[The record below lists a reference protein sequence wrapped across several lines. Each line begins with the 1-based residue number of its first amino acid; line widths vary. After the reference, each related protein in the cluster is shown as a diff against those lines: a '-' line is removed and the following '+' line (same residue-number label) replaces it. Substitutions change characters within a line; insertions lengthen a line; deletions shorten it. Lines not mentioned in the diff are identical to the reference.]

1 MAIFLSCNNHKFFQE
16 TYCKTYKFCVIYFAH
31 FKREQLRAVGEAK
44 GCTLIH
50 LEELTEI
57 ANNHIARIE
66 GGRYNVT
73 LDTIAILA
81 AALDAEVKHFDG
93 QGKFSVVKIVI
104 RSGASV
110 MM

>member
-1 MAIFLSCNNHKFFQE
+1 MRNI
-16 TYCKTYKFCVIYFAH
+16 FAH
-31 FKREQLRAVGEAK
+31 FKREQLRTAREAK
-44 GCTLIH
+44 GYTLRC
-50 LEELTEI
+50 LEKLTEI

-93 QGKFSVVKIVI
+93 QGKFSAVKIVI